1 MIDWVEMAITVICA
15 VFASG
20 GFWALVQKLSEKKDV
35 KTKMILGLGHDRV
48 IFLCKEYI
56 NQGYISADD
65 YENLYDYLYKP
76 YEMMGGNGSAKRLMD
91 QVQKLPIKQP
101 ES

>member
-20 GFWALVQKLSEKKDV
+20 GFWALLQKFTDKKDA

-48 IFLCKEYI
+48 TYLCKEFI

-91 QVQKLPIKQP
+91 QVKQLPIKP
-101 ES
+101 D

>member
-20 GFWALVQKLSEKKDV
+20 GFWALIQKLSEKKDA